1 MLTQLGQYWIP
12 IAFISAFFFGV
23 QHLLAKKA
31 MQGVGDWTGGALWLM
46 VASVIL
52 GPLLLLQLPASVPWH
67 FWPVLILRSSLEVVG
82 LTLYLRAHRSGD
94 ISLVTPILNL
104 SPVLVLGTSALIASE
119 FPSAIALVGCVVVT
133 VGAYWLGMVGAK
145 TSDPLAPFR
154 LMREN
159 KPMSQMLI
167 ATLVWS
173 LTTSLHSVAIAAT
186 NVYFYAGVG
195 TIMLAC
201 FFIAGALMFE
211 RKEFVGRFQKM
222 DVLKPV
228 GLGVINA
235 LGFIAMLIAQSG
247 GTDSSVQSI
256 KHLSIVIAAVGAW
269 FAFKEP
275 VARRIAPIVVMVA
288 GAILVS
294 F

>member
-1 MLTQLGQYWIP
+1 
-12 IAFISAFFFGV
+12 
-23 QHLLAKKA
+23 
-31 MQGVGDWTGGALWLM
+31 
-46 VASVIL
+46 
-52 GPLLLLQLPASVPWH
+52 
-67 FWPVLILRSSLEVVG
+67 
-82 LTLYLRAHRSGD
+82 
-94 ISLVTPILNL
+94 
-104 SPVLVLGTSALIASE
+104 
-119 FPSAIALVGCVVVT
+119 
-133 VGAYWLGMVGAK
+133 
-145 TSDPLAPFR
+145 
-154 LMREN
+154 
-159 KPMSQMLI
+159 
-167 ATLVWS
+167 
-173 LTTSLHSVAIAAT
+173 
-186 NVYFYAGVG
+186 
-195 TIMLAC
+195 
-201 FFIAGALMFE
+201 MFE